1 MKRTYNTDKKR
12 RETPDGESKTP
23 IFRNEAEGRYDK
35 EGGTIMLVEV
45 VVLGVAMLMYIGAEW
60 IAEDVVDK

>member
-23 IFRNEAEGRYDK
+23 IFRNEADGRVYRK
-35 EGGTIMLVEV
+35 GGTVMLEV
-45 VVLGVAMLMYIGAEW
+45 VVLGVAMMIYIGAEW
-60 IAEDVVDK
+60 VAEDVVK

>member
-23 IFRNEAEGRYDK
+23 IFRNEADGRVYRK
-35 EGGTIMLVEV
+35 GGSVMLLEV
-45 VVLGVAMLMYIGAEW
+45 VVLGVAMMIYIGAEW
-60 IAEDVVDK
+60 IAEDVVK